1 MSKYERKSREYYRKK
16 FLDLM
21 NNSYYI
27 PQAGE
32 RITQCISPFPAY
44 WFVSNM
50 GYLLSA
56 YTDTLAIVKPLYEPK
71 KKYKNEWCYEYHDDN
86 GNRRKIRM
94 QRLIAIH
101 YLTEHPKDTPLM
113 PEDEVHHIRK
123 TLLYTPDQPQ
133 WCNRVTNLQVL
144 SPELHRY
151 ATAYSKTTWQED
163 QEKLKKLIERDNPIH
178 ESLPKGGLDA
188 YVEMIV
194 RHPNL
199 FPGAALVI
207 KDDDKNTMAFSA
219 DFAMKLLGDYVDG
232 NNTAKNN

>member
-1 MSKYERKSREYYRKK
+1 MSKYAKKSRK
-16 FLDLM
+16 FYQEKIKELM
-21 NNSYYI
+21 SNICYI

-44 WFVSNM
+44 WFISNM

-56 YTDTLAIVKPLYEPK
+56 YTNTLMIVKPMYEPM
-71 KKYKNEWCYEYHDDN
+71 KKYKNEWCYEYYDDN
-86 GNRRKIRM
+86 GKRRKIRM

-101 YLTEHPKDTPLM
+101 YLTEHPKETPLM
-113 PEDEVHHIRK
+113 PEDEVHHIKK
-123 TLLYTPDQPQ
+123 TLSFSPNQPQ

-163 QEKLKKLIERDNPIH
+163 QEKLKELIERDNPIH
-178 ESLPKGGLDA
+178 ESLPKGGLDPYA
-188 YVEMIV
+188 EMIV

-199 FPGAALVI
+199 FSEAALVI
-207 KDDDKNTMAFSA
+207 KDDDKNTMAFPA
-219 DFAMKLLGDYVDG
+219 NVAMKLLGDYVNG
-232 NNTAKNN
+232 NSTAKNN